1 MNLKKTSKI
10 SGISI
15 AACVFC
21 VFTFQT
27 EVFAMSFFG
36 LKLCVFSA
44 VEGKVL
50 REGKPIPNALVK
62 RTYDWDGENIT
73 DEVTTDDDGNF
84 SFNNQYQKS
93 LFAIFPHNPSV
104 GQFIKIYID
113 DKEYQAWGFQKGNYD
128 VNGELDGKP
137 MKLLCDLDSPKQ
149 THKASE
155 FKNYV
160 GICELR

>member
-1 MNLKKTSKI
+1 MNLKKTTKI
-10 SGISI
+10 SGFSI

-44 VEGKVL
+44 VDGTVAK
-50 REGKPIPNALVK
+50 EGKPILNALVK
-62 RTYDWDGENIT
+62 RTYKWDGEDFT
-73 DEVTTDDDGNF
+73 DEVTTDKDGKF
-84 SFNNQYQKS
+84 SFDSQFQKS

-104 GQFIKIYID
+104 SQRIKIYIE
-113 DKEYQAWGFQKGNYD
+113 DKEYLAWAYAKGNYD
-128 VNGELDGKP
+128 VNGELNGKP
-137 MKLLCDLDSPKQ
+137 LNMYCDVNSPQEKHQ
-149 THKASE
+149 LENHKMYS
-155 FKNYV
+155 